1 MARAGR
7 GEMFR
12 QFVHCGTWRNVSPV
26 RPVLA
31 YQRCSRANTAER
43 WFGERWFGSLMSIE
57 PKTHCFMSTLFMG
70 LDLGQ
75 ARDYTALA
83 IIEKVVPPPM
93 PADDDAGDVPFYEKT
108 QENTK
113 AADPHFHVR
122 YLERFPLGTPYP
134 DVVRRVS
141 EGKKELETTSGSS
154 VPLIV
159 DATGVGVPVVDLFKE
174 AKLRPIAV
182 WIHGG
187 ETVSQEGRTYRVPK
201 RDLAGVLQVL
211 FQSGRIK
218 VARSLREAE
227 TLMRELA
234 QFRVKISIQTGHDS
248 YEAWREGDH
257 DDLVLAVALACWY
270 GVKKRGKHVV
280 FTAST
285 REIARVTSAYMGM
298 GRPGGRLDLR
308 GY

>member
-1 MARAGR
+1 
-7 GEMFR
+7 
-12 QFVHCGTWRNVSPV
+12 
-26 RPVLA
+26 
-31 YQRCSRANTAER
+31 
-43 WFGERWFGSLMSIE
+43 
-57 PKTHCFMSTLFMG
+57 MG

-83 IIEKVVPPPM
+83 IIEKVMPDGDVPLYEKTEPPM
-93 PADDDAGDVPFYEKT
+93 PPE
-108 QENTK
+108 
-113 AADPHFHVR
+113 PHVHVR

-134 DVVRRVS
+134 DVVRRVAGS
-141 EGKKELETTSGSS
+141 KKELEKTSGST

-159 DATGVGVPVVDLFKE
+159 DATGVGVPVVELFRE
-174 AKLRPIAV
+174 AKLRPVSV

-187 ETVSQEGRTYRVPK
+187 ENVTSEGRSFRVPK

-227 TLMRELA
+227 TLMRELQA
-234 QFRVKISIQTGHDS
+234 FRVKINLKTGHDS

-270 GVKKRGKHVV
+270 GVKRRGAHQVS
-280 FTAST
+280 TASP
-285 REIARVTSAYMGM
+285 REIAQVTRDYVGL
-298 GRPGGRLDLR
+298 GRPGGRVDTR
-308 GY
+308 GF